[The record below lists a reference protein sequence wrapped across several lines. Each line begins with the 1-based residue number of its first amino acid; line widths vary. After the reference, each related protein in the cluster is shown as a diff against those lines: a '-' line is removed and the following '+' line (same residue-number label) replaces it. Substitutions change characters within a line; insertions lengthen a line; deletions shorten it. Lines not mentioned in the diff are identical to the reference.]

1 MASRVQPCCLTVAGS
16 DSGGNAGV
24 QADLRAFHAFGLHG
38 CTVITALTAQ
48 NPRGV
53 RAVHVAP
60 PAFVT
65 EQLDAVFEM
74 YGVKALKTGMLAT
87 VDVIVA
93 VAEKLAKRP
102 RVKKV
107 IDPVMVATS
116 GAKLLADDAAE
127 ALAER
132 LLPLATVITPNLPE
146 AEVLLGDAIKT
157 AADLQLA
164 AKTLARKFRCAV
176 LIKGGHSAGGAAE
189 DVLFD
194 GRRMRTF
201 SCPRIARP
209 VSTHGTGCTLAASI
223 AAGLALGAPLATA
236 VEDAKFYVYE
246 AIKLSYYIG
255 RNCGVLGMPRMRRRE
270 YGQGTAARHG

>member
-53 RAVHVAP
+53 RAVHVPP
-60 PAFVT
+60 PAFVA
-65 EQLDAVFEM
+65 EQLDAVFET

-87 VDVIVA
+87 AGVIEA
-93 VAEKLAKRP
+93 VAAKLARKP

-116 GAKLLADDAAE
+116 GAKLLADDAVA
-127 ALAER
+127 ALTER

-146 AEVLLGDAIKT
+146 AEALLGDASET
-157 AADLQLA
+157 AADLRLA

-176 LIKGGHSAGGAAE
+176 LVKGGHAAGGAAE
-189 DVLFD
+189 DVLYD
-194 GRRMRTF
+194 GRRFKTF
-201 SCPRIARP
+201 SRPRIARP
-209 VSTHGTGCTLAASI
+209 VSTHGTGCTLAAAI
-223 AAGLALGAPLATA
+223 TAGLALGRPLAAA
-236 VEDAKFYVYE
+236 VEDAKIYVYE
-246 AIKLSYYIG
+246 AIRLSYHIG
-255 RNCGVLGMPRMRRRE
+255 QNCGVLGMPKMRSQK
-270 YGQGTAARHG
+270 YG